1 MLVDMKGILHLMML
15 CSASLGTVCISAQ
28 RTSNPP
34 SSVVPFIGCPSDGQ
48 VGPIAAPTG
57 HPKHVKLPSAIA
69 TRLAYYKGDDS
80 VGVLAPRG
88 WQCFSTYGSNGS
100 SLFVAPQLP
109 PHKSFFSGSWKGFSG
124 SVIQISNVDGGT
136 SGRFSVAQ
144 TIARVFPAHRAFAQ
158 QVLDEHLGLDKLPSG
173 PYPTDVLRYRSPEVV
188 EYTTP
193 PNTDG
198 LGTKSW
204 LLKNGTPITGVE
216 ILQTEEPNAVSL
228 AVRLPADSTNL
239 APLIIQFAEQENP
252 PDAK

>member
-1 MLVDMKGILHLMML
+1 MLVHMKRILHSLML

-28 RTSNPP
+28 QTSHLP

-57 HPKHVKLPSAIA
+57 HPQRVKLPAAIA
-69 TRLAYYKGDDS
+69 ARLAYYKGADS
-80 VGVLAPRG
+80 HGVLAPRG
-88 WQCFSTYGSNGS
+88 WQCFSTYGSSGS

-109 PHKSFFSGSWKGFSG
+109 PHKSFFSDSWKGLSG
-124 SVIQISNVDGGT
+124 SAIQISNEDGDT
-136 SGRFSVAQ
+136 SGRFSVAEI
-144 TIARVFPAHRAFAQ
+144 IARVFPTHRAFAQ

-173 PYPTDVLRYRSPEVV
+173 PYPTDILLYRSPEVV

-216 ILQTEEPNAVSL
+216 ILQTEEPNAISL
-228 AVRLPADSTNL
+228 AVRLSADSSDL
-239 APLIIQFAEQENP
+239 VPFIIRYVEQENP

>member
-1 MLVDMKGILHLMML
+1 MKRILHLLML
-15 CSASLGTVCISAQ
+15 CSASLGTVYISAQ
-28 RTSNPP
+28 QTSRTP

-57 HPKHVKLPSAIA
+57 HPKRVKLPSAIA
-69 TRLAYYKGDDS
+69 ARFAYYKGDDS
-80 VGVLAPRG
+80 LGVLAPRG

-100 SLFVAPQLP
+100 SLFVAPLLP

-124 SVIQISNVDGGT
+124 SVIQISNMDGGT
-136 SGRFSVAQ
+136 SGRFSVAE
-144 TIARVFPAHRAFAQ
+144 TIARVFPTHRAFAQ

-173 PYPTDVLRYRSPEVV
+173 PYPTDVLHYRSPEVV

-198 LGTKSW
+198 LGTQTR

-216 ILQTEEPNAVSL
+216 ILQTEEPNAISL
-228 AVRLPADSTNL
+228 AVRLSADTSDL
-239 APLIIQFAEQENP
+239 APFIIRDVEQNNP